1 MVEYYGLN
9 GPAPFSVIVWQKG
22 GADVSKTVCYSKQDE
37 LEAISRFY
45 APGDLYNTYDKAIIT
60 RKNGQFEIQAKQK
73 EVV

>member
-1 MVEYYGLN
+1 MVEYYGFN

-22 GADVSKTVCYSKQDE
+22 GADVSKTVCYTKQDE

-45 APGDLYNTYDKAIIT
+45 YPGDLYSSYEKAVIH
-60 RKNGQFEIQAKQK
+60 RENGHFEIQSKIK